1 MVSTYPT
8 AEGNAR
14 ARCKKKNKKN
24 TNSVLNNPKM
34 FFVTL
39 VFLCGYTNGFA
50 LPFEGLYKLDIIHYN
65 DFHARFEETSVDTPT
80 CRYNNNSCIGGFPR
94 LYQEIHTLLEEKPDS
109 IVLNAGDSFQGTYWY
124 TLLKWNVTQEFMNLI
139 PHDAHAI
146 GNHEFDDGPE
156 GLAPYLSALKAP
168 VLAANMDT
176 TEEPVLQG
184 LYKPHHIV
192 ERKGRKIGLIGLI
205 TPDTAKLSSPGKV
218 KFTDPKAA
226 AKREAKILYEK
237 GVDIII
243 LLSHCG
249 LEIDK
254 EIAKD
259 FAEHIDIIVGGHT
272 HSLLWN
278 GDAPSGEPVAGP
290 YPVFIEST
298 ENKKHQ
304 VLIVQ
309 ASAFTKYMG
318 NLTVYFD
325 FRGDYVKWEG
335 NPLFL
340 DRSIPE
346 DQTIKEKLA
355 PYAKMVHEAEN
366 VPVGST
372 ENTMRFDDCV
382 FGECTIGDMLV
393 DAQLEFAKKT
403 ASSNHQLV
411 SFIQRG
417 NIKSSIMQGIITEG
431 SIFELLPFNDRVE
444 LFELQGKYVRLALE
458 RSVSDAWGFSPFK
471 GPWLLQV
478 AGLQVTYNVTMPEGN
493 RITSVLV
500 GEQSTPLDDEE
511 IYWVTAPAYLS
522 DGGDG
527 FSMFRDGKQNSKDI
541 GRDQKIL
548 EQYIRAHSPLKIKT
562 SGRIVINS

>member
-1 MVSTYPT
+1 MF
-8 AEGNAR
+8 
-14 ARCKKKNKKN
+14 
-24 TNSVLNNPKM
+24 VLCC
-34 FFVTL
+34 FT
-39 VFLCGYTNGFA
+39 FLLGYANGFA

-94 LYQEIHTLLEEKPDS
+94 LYQEIHTLLEQKPDS

-176 TEEPVLQG
+176 SEEPLLKG
-184 LYKPHHIV
+184 LYKPYIIV
-192 ERKGRKIGLIGLI
+192 ERNGRKIGIIGLI
-205 TPDTAKLSSPGKV
+205 TPDTEKLSSPGKV
-218 KFTDPKAA
+218 KFTDPIKAA
-226 AKREAKILYEK
+226 KCHAKILHEQE
-237 GVDIII
+237 VDIII

-249 LEIDK
+249 LDVDK
-254 EIAKD
+254 EIARD
-259 FAEHIDIIVGGHT
+259 AAEYIDIIVGGHT

-278 GDAPSGEPVAGP
+278 GAAPSGEAVAGP
-290 YPVFIEST
+290 YPISIENSAD
-298 ENKKHQ
+298 NKHQ

-318 NLTVYFD
+318 NLSVYFD

-335 NPLFL
+335 NPLYL

-346 DQTIKEKLA
+346 DPTIKAKLA
-355 PYAKMVHEAEN
+355 PYAERVHKAEN

-372 ENTMRFDDCV
+372 EYTMRFEDCV
-382 FGECTIGDMLV
+382 FGECEIGDMLV
-393 DAQLEFAKKT
+393 DAQLEAAKKKV
-403 ASSNHQLV
+403 SSPTYKYL

-417 NIKSSIMQGIITEG
+417 NIKSSIMEGTITEG
-431 SIFELLPFNDRVE
+431 SIFELLPFNDRVDVYE
-444 LFELQGKYVRLALE
+444 LEGRYVRQALE
-458 RSVSDAWGFSPFK
+458 RSVSDAWAYNPFK

-478 AGLQVTYNVTMPEGN
+478 AGLQVTYNVSLPEGQ
-493 RITSVLV
+493 RITSVVV
-500 GEQSTPLDDEE
+500 GEDAAPLNDDEV
-511 IYWVTAPAYLS
+511 YMVTAPRYLS

-527 FSMFRDGKQNSKDI
+527 FSMFKNRKNSTDI

-548 EQYIRAHSPLKIKT
+548 EAYIKAYSPLKIKT
-562 SGRIVINS
+562 SGRIIINS